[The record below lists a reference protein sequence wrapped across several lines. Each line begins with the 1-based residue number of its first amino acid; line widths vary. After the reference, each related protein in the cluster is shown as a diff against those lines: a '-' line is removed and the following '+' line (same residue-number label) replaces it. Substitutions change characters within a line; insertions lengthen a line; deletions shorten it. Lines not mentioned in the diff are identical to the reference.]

1 MYKTIII
8 LTVSVFLFACRAT
21 VPTYD
26 QDQAVELQS
35 GNGLVAF
42 GTNSLDYISSIKFIG
57 DGNKNSAMIKAIEE
71 GTHLRLFQ
79 LPAGKYCV
87 LEFVAYQRLYQ
98 FNESKPCFYVEE
110 EEINYA
116 GHLVLRSG
124 ASRFIHSEDHF
135 FKTMKTK
142 YPQICRRFL
151 GSACDEDA

>member
-1 MYKTIII
+1 MNKTLII
-8 LTVSVFLFACRAT
+8 LALSTFLFACRAT

-26 QDQAVELQS
+26 QDQHVELQP
-35 GNGLVAF
+35 GHGLVAF
-42 GTNSLDYISSIKFIG
+42 GTNSLDYISSIKFVG
-57 DGNKNSAMIKAIEE
+57 DGNKNTAMIKAIKE

-98 FNESKPCFYVEE
+98 FNSSKPCFYVEE
-110 EEINYA
+110 DEINYG

-124 ASRFIHSEDHF
+124 TSRLVHSEAHF
-135 FKTMKTK
+135 FNTMRTK